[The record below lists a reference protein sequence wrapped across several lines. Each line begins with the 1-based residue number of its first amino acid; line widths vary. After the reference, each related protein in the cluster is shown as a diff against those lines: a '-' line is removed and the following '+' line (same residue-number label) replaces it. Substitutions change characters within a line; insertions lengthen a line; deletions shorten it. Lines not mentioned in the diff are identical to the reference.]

1 MVTCLAPTPLIWC
14 ASVHDKIKF
23 SVIFVEVVLTNE
35 RPHATDQS
43 IAPPLAHRPR
53 AGRVCRRGPDDIA
66 RRNRHPAAEAS
77 ARFDTSELTTGMTA
91 AFTHDDNSHNAA
103 SASRLAS
110 SSVALSLRA
119 SCLLLDSTISHP
131 HCWRDR
137 SVTAG
142 VRHCSSAASTRGRE
156 RWHLAVRS

>member
-1 MVTCLAPTPLIWC
+1 MCW
-14 ASVHDKIKF
+14 
-23 SVIFVEVVLTNE
+23 
-35 RPHATDQS
+35 
-43 IAPPLAHRPR
+43 
-53 AGRVCRRGPDDIA
+53 RGPDNIA
-66 RRNRHPAAEAS
+66 RRNRDRAAEAPT
-77 ARFDTSELTTGMTA
+77 RFDASELTTGMTA
-91 AFTHDDNSHNAA
+91 AFTHDDNSRNAA

-142 VRHCSSAASTRGRE
+142 VRHCSSATSTRGRE